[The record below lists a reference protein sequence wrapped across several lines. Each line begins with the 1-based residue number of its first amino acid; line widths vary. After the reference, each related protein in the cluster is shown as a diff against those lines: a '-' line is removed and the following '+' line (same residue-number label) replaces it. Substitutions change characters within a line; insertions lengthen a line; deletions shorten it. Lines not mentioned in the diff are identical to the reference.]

1 MPDLSFYTIIA
12 GFLTVS
18 SNDRHRKMDLSTQFE
33 DSLPG
38 FPVSHYIVNT
48 WSNARRFSPE
58 QTVTAVGEADS
69 DGCFLPGRH
78 LAARSGD

>member
-1 MPDLSFYTIIA
+1 MPDLSFYTRIA

-18 SNDRHRKMDLSTQFE
+18 SNDRYRKMDLSTQFE

-48 WSNARRFSPE
+48 RSNAQRFPPE
-58 QTVTAVGEADS
+58 QTVTAAEEADS
-69 DGCFLPGRH
+69 DGCFLPGQH

>member
-33 DSLPG
+33 DSLPD

-48 WSNARRFSPE
+48 
-58 QTVTAVGEADS
+58 
-69 DGCFLPGRH
+69 
-78 LAARSGD
+78 